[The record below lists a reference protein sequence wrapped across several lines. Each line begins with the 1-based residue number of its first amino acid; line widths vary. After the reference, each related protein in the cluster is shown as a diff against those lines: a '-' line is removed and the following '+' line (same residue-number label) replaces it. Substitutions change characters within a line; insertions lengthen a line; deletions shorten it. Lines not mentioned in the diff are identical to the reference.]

1 MESLLKRGIDLL
13 SKGNKEYFMDGEK
26 IWEQCVICG
35 RKTKVQRDTPIGE
48 RKYYVEAA
56 GQLCEECYSKVY
68 VPVHND
74 DYIK

>member
-13 SKGNKEYFMDGEK
+13 SKRNKEYFMDGEK
-26 IWEQCVICG
+26 IWEQCVLCG

-56 GQLCEECYSKVY
+56 GQLCEDCYSKGFCMIWV
-68 VPVHND
+68 
-74 DYIK
+74 